1 MWGSA
6 MQMTGSWLVCMTLE
20 SSVCLCGF
28 SSKWLQQKCVPHRQ
42 PYLVFTSV
50 WTSAWLFQSWF
61 RPRKLSVKP
70 KVATMTSS
78 LPSKPR
84 KAKQKKSNGN
94 WIIPGLWC
102 RTESEGLPASV
113 WWRAG
118 DSYMWYVWEALR
130 IIAASGRAAR
140 RTFSR
145 KGNGGT
151 SFWPVIHT
159 IYEVH
164 RDVYQCAI
172 RYRSALW
179 DSGIKGFDWQWIHT
193 CVIASDAI
201 GS

>member
-1 MWGSA
+1 MKATFSVRVWRMWGSA

-28 SSKWLQQKCVPHRQ
+28 SSKWLQQKCVPHHQ

-70 KVATMTSS
+70 KAATMTSS

-102 RTESEGLPASV
+102 RTESEGLVHVIRVGSV
-113 WWRAG
+113 TNN
-118 DSYMWYVWEALR
+118 
-130 IIAASGRAAR
+130 SGFG
-140 RTFSR
+140 T
-145 KGNGGT
+145 GGT
-151 SFWPVIHT
+151 
-159 IYEVH
+159 E
-164 RDVYQCAI
+164 DV
-172 RYRSALW
+172 
-179 DSGIKGFDWQWIHT
+179 
-193 CVIASDAI
+193 
-201 GS
+201 